1 VGQAPMLPPSTPS
14 NTRAKTLGRVG
25 VGVTLGLTAAG
36 LGAFWY
42 GRHFLNERLSPLVE
56 AELQKTLK
64 RPVKLGK
71 VERVSLNGVQ
81 FGRSE
86 IPATDKFQN
95 FLTVDAIDIQVDV
108 LRYIQTSKLG
118 VDVTVKKP
126 QVFLKQD
133 SATGL
138 YFSPPETD
146 GKPTESPIDLKTV
159 KIEDGRITLQPSYA
173 DRLVTLDRLQVQSN
187 WQITNPNN
195 QTVRATGGGRVVL
208 PQLAVGKA
216 TPDPTQLAKA
226 IESQRENGGDI
237 NVSTDW
243 NLSNNAGNVQLRSQ
257 DLIATSLKG
266 FLPNIPI
273 TPVQGRIDSNLNAI
287 VRSGSKPEDAIDLQ
301 GTIKLKDISLKIAN
315 LPQLVTKLAGNIQF
329 DGGTTTLQAISA
341 HYGALEARANGT
353 IGKKGFNL
361 DADLMPTDIAKAI
374 QSFGVKTP
382 VAIAGEMKANIK
394 IAGKQPV
401 MNATFASTKP
411 ITVDRL
417 PLESL
422 KGRIGTKD
430 FSTIE
435 FSRIEATSAVDAK
448 IQGAGQL
455 KLPTGKQPGSTLFA
469 FNIKGV
475 NAEKVAQ
482 LYDAKLPAA
491 IGLVNAAVQVYGP
504 TDNIQVLTQFD
515 APNAAYP
522 ATGELL
528 LANNVLTVRN
538 TTVQFPAGLVA
549 ASGRLNL
556 TGNRAW
562 QARLAG
568 DNIPLAALAPEQRGR
583 VSGTV
588 VLGSTSGSFDL
599 DRIVAEAD
607 LNLANA
613 VAAVPDAIK
622 ARLRWDGK
630 SLFVPSVQV
639 GEYLSARGRVD
650 LAFDEQKLPT
660 AISNIDLDLTSRD
673 LRLSQ
678 LRAFVPAL
686 SASTAGVLNFDG
698 NLSGAP
704 EQLNVS
710 GKLNARDI
718 QIAQLGAGFA
728 PGNAKLPT
736 GVANFNGNV
745 SGAVTS
751 PRLEGNLQ
759 LDDLKLDRVA
769 FEPRLAGPLT
779 FDLKQGLKM
788 DLQGNSD
795 RIAARLDSRFQPI
808 DFNVKL
814 AEATATGKRS
824 GGRSDRLDVAI
835 ANFPL
840 AVLGSFTGQS
850 NLDGK
855 LSSQLVVS
863 LGKNP
868 SAVGDVAIDRPR
880 FGRAQADRLIAKVSY
895 ANGNANITNGRVL
908 LANDELSSQGE
919 YTFKLAYTPQ
929 AETQIQGQVKAS
941 NGKIQDIFTA
951 LQWFDFNSVAQ
962 GLEAP
967 KLGKAASLQPL
978 KPIGITESSL
988 YKQLE
993 YFSQI
998 NARIEQQETIAAA
1011 NNPMP
1016 PLSEVKG
1023 SLDGTIN
1030 FTATK
1035 SSGFGL
1041 SFDIIGK
1048 QWEYGKLAVD
1058 DVSGKGQFRNNTLK
1072 LDRLRLQ
1079 SGDSFGQIVDA
1090 RLGLLE
1096 QTGKIELANFPIES
1110 LRSLPIFTNIPVD
1123 LTGNANGTATIGG
1136 SLFNPKAEGKIS
1148 LSDPTINR
1156 QALKSVS
1163 STFDYN
1169 NGRFKFQSLMQVD
1182 GDEPLNISG
1191 DIPYRLPFALVSG
1204 GNSLKLDI
1212 DVKNE
1217 GLAFINILNQP
1228 VRWLDGKG
1236 KAMLAISGTTRR
1248 PQVAGQIVL
1257 EGASVQ
1263 VAGLPGNVTDL
1274 KGTIDFGLDRLE
1286 SNITGNFSDG
1296 KLTAKGILAIS
1307 NPDLFTEDNPEF
1319 NNPLTLYA
1327 ERLNLELKDLY
1338 AGATNGF
1345 VVVRGA
1351 ALSPVLSGE
1360 IALSNGRIT
1369 IGGGDNLA
1377 GASPTDEAPKTNGDS
1392 NVEVAFNQ
1400 LIVKLRDNIQITRA
1414 PLMNFLVEGDIRVN
1428 GTLADIRPSGKIN
1441 ILRGQLNAIA
1451 ARFRLDRAYDN
1462 YAEFIPDQ
1470 GLNPRLNVRMLGS
1483 ISEVTR
1489 APISA
1494 ANTPLDAFAN
1504 PASTPVSIFGSQ
1516 RTLQVQATLTGFAL
1530 NIRPEDL
1537 DLRSSPPRTR
1547 AELLALIG
1555 GGLLQ
1560 QVGGDPAA
1568 ALANLAGGTVIN
1580 FLQDAIGD
1588 ALNLSEF
1595 NLSPTTTT
1603 AVGNR
1608 GSTLG
1613 LAAEAAIDISRS
1625 FSVSVRSVLNDPS
1638 QTTNYTL
1645 RYRVNPNT
1653 LVRTNT
1659 DFKGNNGASIEFE
1672 TRF

>member
-1 VGQAPMLPPSTPS
+1 MGQAPMLPPSTPP

-71 VERVSLNGVQ
+71 VERVSLSGVQ

-86 IPATDKFQN
+86 IPATDKLQN
-95 FLTVDAIDIQVDV
+95 FLTVDAIDVQIDA

-118 VDVTVKKP
+118 IDITVKKP

-133 SATGL
+133 LATGL
-138 YFSPPETD
+138 YFSPPESD
-146 GKPTESPIDLKTV
+146 GKTTESPIDLKTV
-159 KIEDGRITLQPSYA
+159 KIEDGRVTLQSRYA
-173 DRLVTLDRLQVQSN
+173 DHLVTLDRLQLQSN

-208 PQLAVGKA
+208 PQLAVGNA
-216 TPDPTQLAKA
+216 TPDPVQLAKA

-243 NLSNNAGNVQLRSQ
+243 NLSSGGGNLQLRSQ
-257 DLIATSLKG
+257 DLVATSLKG
-266 FLPNIPI
+266 LLPNTIPI
-273 TPVQGRIDSNLNAI
+273 SPVQGKIDSNLNVGILPGAKQGEA
-287 VRSGSKPEDAIDLQ
+287 VSLQ
-301 GTIKLKDISLKIAN
+301 GTIKLKDTSLKIAG

-341 HYGALEARANGT
+341 HYGALEVRANGT
-353 IGKKGFNL
+353 VGKNGFNL

-382 VAIAGEMKANIK
+382 VAIAGEMKANVK
-394 IAGKQPV
+394 VTGKRPV
-401 MNATFASTKP
+401 MNATFTSTKP
-411 ITVDRL
+411 VTVDRL
-417 PLESL
+417 ALDRVQG
-422 KGRIGTKD
+422 KITTKD
-430 FSTIE
+430 FATIE
-435 FSRIEATSAVDAK
+435 FSRIEATSVDAK

-455 KLPTGKQPGSTLFA
+455 KLPTGKKPASTLFA
-469 FNIKGV
+469 FNITGI
-475 NAEKVAQ
+475 NTEKVAQ
-482 LYDAKLPAA
+482 LYEAKLPAA
-491 IGLVNAAVQVYGP
+491 IGLVNAAVQVYGS

-538 TTVQFPAGLVA
+538 TTIQFPAGLVA
-549 ASGRLNL
+549 ASGTLNL

-568 DNIPLAALAPEQRGR
+568 DNIPLAALAPDRRGR

-588 VLGSTSGSFDL
+588 VLNSASGSFDF
-599 DRIVAEAD
+599 DRIAAEAD
-607 LNLANA
+607 LNFVNA
-613 VAAVPDAIK
+613 IAAVPDAIK
-622 ARLRWDGK
+622 TRLRWDGK

-650 LAFDEQKLPT
+650 LAFNEQRLPT
-660 AISNIDLDLTSRD
+660 AVSNIDIDLTSRD

-678 LRAFVPAL
+678 LRAFVPTL

-710 GKLNARDI
+710 GKLDVRDI
-718 QIAQLGAGFA
+718 QIAQLAASLA
-728 PGNAKLPT
+728 PGNTKLPT

-745 SGAVTS
+745 SGAATS
-751 PRLEGNLQ
+751 PRLAGNLQ

-769 FEPRLAGPLT
+769 FESRLAGPLT
-779 FDLKQGLKM
+779 FDLKQGLKL

-808 DFNVKL
+808 DFDVKL
-814 AEATATGKRS
+814 AEAMATGKRS

-850 NLDGK
+850 NLGGK
-855 LSSQLVVS
+855 LSSQLLVS

-868 SAVGDVAIDRPR
+868 SVVGDVAIDRPR
-880 FGRAQADRLIAKVSY
+880 FGRAQADRVVAKLTY
-895 ANGNANITNGRVL
+895 ANGNANITDGKVL
-908 LANDELSSQGE
+908 LTNDALGQGE

-929 AETQIQGQVKAS
+929 AETQLQGQVKAT
-941 NGKIQDIFTA
+941 NGKIQDLFTA
-951 LQWFDFNSVAQ
+951 MQWFDFNSVAQ

-967 KLGKAASLQPL
+967 QPGKAASLQPL
-978 KPIGITESSL
+978 TSIGLNESPL

-998 NARIEQQETIAAA
+998 NARIDQQETITAA
-1011 NNPMP
+1011 NNPAP

-1023 SLDGTIN
+1023 SIDGTIN

-1041 SFDIIGK
+1041 SFDISGK

-1096 QTGKIELANFPIES
+1096 QTGKIELSNFPIES

-1123 LTGNANGTATIGG
+1123 VTGNANGTATIGG

-1156 QALKSVS
+1156 QPLKSVN

-1169 NGRFKFQSLMQVD
+1169 NGRFKFKSLMQVD

-1191 DIPYRLPFALVSG
+1191 DIPYRLPFAIVSG
-1204 GNSLKLDI
+1204 GSSLKLDI

-1228 VRWLDGKG
+1228 LRWLDGKG

-1248 PQVAGQIVL
+1248 PQVTGQIVL

-1286 SNITGNFSDG
+1286 SNIIGNFSDG

-1307 NPDLFTEDNPEF
+1307 NPDLFTEDKPEF

-1327 ERLNLELKDLY
+1327 ERLNLEIKDLY

-1351 ALSPVLSGE
+1351 ALAPVLSGE

-1369 IGGGDNLA
+1369 IGGGDNLP
-1377 GASPTDEAPKTNGDS
+1377 GATPTDEAPKTNGDS
-1392 NVEVAFNQ
+1392 KFDVGFNQ

-1414 PLMNFLVEGDIRVN
+1414 PLLNFLVEGDVRVN
-1428 GTLADIRPSGKIN
+1428 GSLADIRPSGKIN

-1470 GLNPRLNVRMLGS
+1470 GLNPKLNVRMLGS
-1483 ISEVTR
+1483 ISEITR

-1504 PASTPVSIFGSQ
+1504 PASTPVSIFGAQ

-1547 AELLALIG
+1547 TELLALIG

-1568 ALANLAGGTVIN
+1568 ALANLAGGTVIT
-1580 FLQDAIGD
+1580 FLQDSIGD

-1603 AVGNR
+1603 PVGNR

-1638 QTTNYTL
+1638 QPTSYTL